1 MVAEPWGSDSG
12 ESDFWVN
19 HLDQGQASADSA
31 QPSALDQT
39 WIRLVQRILN
49 LRHLQRVFANVG
61 QHLRNYPSLGSH
73 LASKKVIE
81 DHLAIWPW
89 KNHLAVETPFGRG
102 NPFGR
107 ENEQVAA

>member
-1 MVAEPWGSDSG
+1 
-12 ESDFWVN
+12 
-19 HLDQGQASADSA
+19 
-31 QPSALDQT
+31 
-39 WIRLVQRILN
+39 
-49 LRHLQRVFANVG
+49 
-61 QHLRNYPSLGSH
+61 